1 MEWVLALTLI
11 VIGFM
16 ALRRRRAA
24 SQSQAAADG
33 SPEELKKPKKRKPDP
48 MWIASYVD
56 GNLDADTGSPVVVA
70 LRDTGITLA
79 WDNARQIAELP
90 FVSMDRVQTKT
101 EEEIHRDVTLGRL
114 LVFGVLAFGM
124 KKKRVSRR
132 IYSVIRGRDA
142 SGKAI
147 HAVLEIGSLW
157 QVGRASER
165 INDARQKHRDEH
177 PDEVRELP
185 DVMDADSVAPTA
197 SNPVE
202 QISRL
207 KELLDNGAITQEEYD
222 TKKAE
227 LLKRV

>member
-1 MEWVLALTLI
+1 MELVLTLALI
-11 VIGFM
+11 VMGFI

-24 SQSQAAADG
+24 SQPQ
-33 SPEELKKPKKRKPDP
+33 EKRKPDP

-56 GNLDADTGSPVVVA
+56 GNLDADTGSPAVVA
-70 LRDTGITLA
+70 LKDTGITIA
-79 WDNARQIAELP
+79 WDNVKQIAELP

-132 IYSVIRGRDA
+132 IYNVIRGRDA

-147 HAVLEIGSLW
+147 YAVLEIDSLW
-157 QVGRASER
+157 QIGRASER
-165 INDARQKHRDEH
+165 INDARQKYRDEH
-177 PDEVRELP
+177 PDEVQELP
-185 DVMDADSVAPTA
+185 DVIDADSVAPTA